1 MIQPE
6 SGRDTH
12 AIRYVAFLRAI
23 NVGGRTV
30 KMDHLRR
37 LFLGMGFARV
47 ETFIASGNVIF
58 DAAGT
63 DTAALE
69 RAVEAGLQD
78 ALGYRV
84 DTFIRTPAELAAVAA
99 TWPFSD
105 ADRAAPHT
113 LFIAFLGA
121 PPDEAGIAR
130 LMAYTTPVDAFHMDG
145 REVYWL
151 RRDALG
157 ESAFAGG
164 ALEKALGMP
173 ATVRN
178 RTTVAKIAEK
188 FGIL

>member
-1 MIQPE
+1 M
-6 SGRDTH
+6 S
-12 AIRYVAFLRAI
+12 RYIAFLRAI
-23 NVGGRTV
+23 NVGGRTI
-30 KMDHLRR
+30 KMDRLRA
-37 LFLGMGFARV
+37 LFAEMGFAGV
-47 ETFIASGNVIF
+47 STFIASGNVIF
-58 DAAGT
+58 DAPET

-69 RAVEAGLQD
+69 RTLEAGLQD

-105 ADRAAPHT
+105 ADSATAHT

-121 PPDEAGIAR
+121 SPDDAAR
-130 LMAYTTPVDAFHMDG
+130 ERLLAYTTAVDAFHVDG

-157 ESAFAGG
+157 DSSFAGS

-178 RTTVAKIAEK
+178 GRTVGKLGARLKN
-188 FGIL
+188 

>member
-6 SGRDTH
+6 SGRNTH
-12 AIRYVAFLRAI
+12 VIRYVAFLRAI

-37 LFLGMGFARV
+37 LFLGMGFTQV

-58 DAAGT
+58 DSPVT

-69 RAVEAGLQD
+69 RAIEAGLHD

-121 PPDEAGIAR
+121 PPDEAGRKR
-130 LMAYTTPVDAFHMDG
+130 LMACTTAVDAFHIDG

-157 ESAFAGG
+157 ESSFAGG

-178 RTTVAKIAEK
+178 ARTAGKIAVN
-188 FGIL
+188 LRQ

>member
-1 MIQPE
+1 M
-6 SGRDTH
+6 SMSKL
-12 AIRYVAFLRAI
+12 VAFLRAI

-37 LFLGMGFARV
+37 LFVEMGFAGV

-58 DAAGT
+58 DSPAT

-69 RAVEAGLQD
+69 RAIEAGLHA

-84 DTFIRTPAELAAVAA
+84 DTFIRTPAERAAVAA
-99 TWPFSD
+99 MWPFS
-105 ADRAAPHT
+105 
-113 LFIAFLGA
+113 A
-121 PPDEAGIAR
+121 PPDAAATER
-130 LMAYTTPVDAFHMDG
+130 LMAFSTPVDAFHVDG

-164 ALEKALGMP
+164 VLEKALGMP

-178 RTTVAKIAEK
+178 GRTVGKIAQK
-188 FGIL
+188 YA

>member
-1 MIQPE
+1 MTKPGGDAQ
-6 SGRDTH
+6 

-37 LFLGMGFARV
+37 LFVDMGFAQV

-58 DAAGT
+58 DSPVT
-63 DTAALE
+63 HTAALE
-69 RAVEAGLQD
+69 RGIEAGLHD

-105 ADRAAPHT
+105 ADRAMSHSAYV
-113 LFIAFLGA
+113 AFLGA
-121 PPDEAGIAR
+121 PPDAAGIAR
-130 LMAYTTPVDAFHMDG
+130 LMAYTTPVDAFHVDG
-145 REVYWL
+145 SEVYWL

-157 ESAFAGG
+157 ESSFAGG

-178 RTTVAKIAEK
+178 GRTVGKIAVNYRQ
-188 FGIL
+188 